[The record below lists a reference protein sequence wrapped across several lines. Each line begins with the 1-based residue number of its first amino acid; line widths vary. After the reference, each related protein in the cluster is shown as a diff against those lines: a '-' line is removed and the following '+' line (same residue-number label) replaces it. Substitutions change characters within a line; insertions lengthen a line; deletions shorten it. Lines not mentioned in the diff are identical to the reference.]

1 MRYQLLRQL
10 LAGLFLCLLFVF
22 SAQAQRRFR
31 IEKRVFKMGINF
43 VDVATEN
50 SLLPDRQLKPV
61 FNLGFAADF
70 RLAGPLA
77 LRVGGQY
84 QPRGFRYKTNFPEG
98 SVNTNVSLHYLDVPV
113 DLVLTAGGRTK
124 VYISAGGYVG
134 YGVYGTTIQK
144 AKGFKLVIDGDSL
157 STSREAAFGS
167 DKLKRWDYGLNVAL
181 GFERNDT
188 QFGVT
193 YGHGLA
199 NLSPFNNTAIRNR
212 SLGIFLAYRFDG
224 M

>member
-1 MRYQLLRQL
+1 MRYQLLRQI
-10 LAGLFLCLLFVF
+10 LAGLVIGLLL
-22 SAQAQRRFR
+22 APPTQAQRRFR

-98 SVNTNVSLHYLDVPV
+98 SVNTNVSLHYLDVPI
-113 DLVLTAGGRTK
+113 DLVFTAGGRTK
-124 VYISAGGYVG
+124 FYASAGGYVG
-134 YGVYGTTIQK
+134 LGVYGTTIQK
-144 AKGFKLVIDGDSL
+144 AKGFQFVVEGDSL
-157 STSREAAFGS
+157 STRREPAFGS

-188 QFGVT
+188 QFGIT

-199 NLSPFNNTAIRNR
+199 NLSPVNDAAIRNR